1 MSKVTTALIGCGQ
14 RGPGGHGKVAKA
26 SEKLELVA
34 VCDIDESRAKATAEM
49 LDVEYVT
56 DYHELL
62 SRDDL
67 ESVII
72 ATHTRHHGQIAIN
85 TARAKKHIIMEK
97 PMVDSV
103 ATAKELIAAADEA
116 GIIGIVAYQLRFTKS
131 AWALKREAAEIEPL
145 QTLMTVQ
152 RGMMAPQYF
161 FPEHYGGVIDTASH
175 TIHQALWVMDDTPT
189 GVYATLRRG
198 TFREGETIEF
208 ANLMI
213 EYDNGERTATIIT
226 SMGGV
231 QTPNIIQIVGRH
243 GTVSSLNRSALK
255 VVRHHGFNM
264 DKSPIDLE
272 VRTIEPEGDMRHS
285 VAEMHDHFADLIRG
299 TVSEQRGTTFY
310 EGMLAVAVTEAMA
323 ESARRGERVSMAEI
337 LGN

>member
-1 MSKVTTALIGCGQ
+1 
-14 RGPGGHGKVAKA
+14 
-26 SEKLELVA
+26 
-34 VCDIDESRAKATAEM
+34 
-49 LDVEYVT
+49 
-56 DYHELL
+56 LL
-62 SRDDL
+62 SRDEL

-72 ATHTRHHGQIAIN
+72 ATHTKHHGQIAIDA
-85 TARAKKHIIMEK
+85 ARAKKHIIMEK

-103 ATAKELIAAADEA
+103 ATAKELIAAAEES
-116 GIIGIVAYQLRFTKS
+116 GIIGIVAYQLRFTEF
-131 AWALKREAAEIEPL
+131 AWSLKREATEIEPL

-161 FPEHYGGVIDTASH
+161 FPEHYGGVIDTTSH

-198 TFREGETIEF
+198 TFREDEAAIVF

-213 EYDNGERTATIIT
+213 EYDNGGRTATIIT
-226 SMGGV
+226 SLAGV
-231 QTPNIIQIVGRH
+231 QTPNIIQIVGKH
-243 GTVSSLNRSALK
+243 GTVSSLNKSALK
-255 VVRHHGFNM
+255 VVRHHGFNI

-272 VRTIEPEGDMRHS
+272 VRNIKPEGGMRHS

-299 TVSEQRGTTFY
+299 TVSEQRGTTFH

-323 ESARRGERVSMAEI
+323 ESARRGERITMNEI
-337 LGN
+337 LGE

>member
-26 SEKLELVA
+26 SEKLELVV

-72 ATHTRHHGQIAIN
+72 ATHTRHHGQIAIDA
-85 TARAKKHIIMEK
+85 ARAKKHIIMEK

-116 GIIGIVAYQLRFTKS
+116 GIIGIVAYQLRFTEF
-131 AWALKREAAEIEPL
+131 AWSLKQETAAIEPL

-243 GTVSSLNRSALK
+243 GTVSSLNRSTLK
-255 VVRHHGFNM
+255 VVRHNGFNM

-299 TVSEQRGTTFY
+299 MVSEQRGTTFY

-337 LGN
+337 LGD